1 MIKPLDFVR
10 PKGVRWKGEPVVIIY
25 QNDGMVS
32 FASYLGEPYPNQYVG
47 LVTEVNKS
55 GECSIEWLGEGNKH
69 LHNAWW
75 KQEELQKED
84 SLPNLL
90 AREMAHPFGENGEKA
105 DEFYERGG

>member
-1 MIKPLDFVR
+1 MIKPLDFVC
-10 PKGVRWKGEPVVIIY
+10 PKGVRWKGEPVVIID

-90 AREMAHPFGENGEKA
+90 AREMAHSFGENGEKA
-105 DEFYERGG
+105 DEFYERG

>member
-10 PKGVRWKGEPVVIIY
+10 PKGVRGKGDPVVIID
-25 QNDGMVS
+25 QNNGMVS

-47 LVTEVNKS
+47 LVTEVDKS
-55 GECSIEWLGEGNKH
+55 GKCSIEWLGEGNKH

-75 KQEELQKED
+75 KPEELQKED

-90 AREMAHPFGENGEKA
+90 AREMAHPFGQNREKA
-105 DEFYERGG
+105 DEFYERR

>member
-10 PKGVRWKGEPVVIIY
+10 PKGVRGKGDPVVIID
-25 QNDGMVS
+25 QNNGMVS

-47 LVTEVNKS
+47 LVTEVDKS
-55 GECSIEWLGEGNKH
+55 GKCSIEWLGEGNKH

-75 KQEELQKED
+75 KPEELQKED

-90 AREMAHPFGENGEKA
+90 AREMAHPFGQNREKS
-105 DEFYERGG
+105 R